1 MLKRMLLLP
10 LALVATLVVV
20 ASAGADTKTVQIVK
34 SGFTPTAT
42 TINVG
47 DSVTWKNADTV
58 NHQVVA
64 NDGSFASP
72 VLKPGDTFSQTF
84 SKADKV
90 SYHDSLFTSRKGT
103 VTVNA
108 PAANV
113 TLQSGA
119 STVVYGDSTTLSGVV
134 TNQLTNEPVS
144 LTSQPFGKGTQ
155 SIATDTTTANGSFS
169 FGVSPTIQTSY
180 VAHWRTQASPPVQVN
195 VAPRVGFGQSGRL
208 YVAKVTSDIG
218 YGGHF
223 VWVQRKAPYGS
234 FRNVK
239 RIYLGAQLACGVP
252 RHDPEG
258 PLGPAARPAR
268 RPGRLRLRPEPL
280 APDPSQAGLNQARLI
295 ARGARV
301 LRLARLCVSPSDLVP
316 VDDVPPGFEVG
327 RALVLDT

>member
-1 MLKRMLLLP
+1 MKRILLLP
-10 LALVATLVVV
+10 LALLATLVVV
-20 ASAGADTKTVQIVK
+20 AAAGADTKTVQIVK
-34 SGFTPTAT
+34 SGFTPSAT

-58 NHQVVA
+58 NHQVVS

-72 VLKPGDTFSQTF
+72 LLKPGESYSQAF
-84 SKADKV
+84 PKSGKV
-90 SYHDSLFTSRKGT
+90 SYHDALFTSRKGT

-108 PAANV
+108 PAASL
-113 TLQSGA
+113 TLQAGA
-119 STVVYGDSTTLSGVV
+119 TTVVYGNSTTVSGAV
-134 TNQLTNEPVS
+134 TNQLTTEPVN

-155 SIATDTTTANGSFS
+155 SIATQTTQANGAFS

-180 VAHWRTQASPPVQVN
+180 QAHWRTSASPSVSVD

-239 RIYLGAQLACGVP
+239 RIYLGTASRAVFRVNIP
-252 RHDPEG
+252 K
-258 PLGPAARPAR
+258 
-268 RPGRLRLRPEPL
+268 GRSVLRLVLP
-280 APDPSQAGLNQARLI
+280 ADQAGSGYVGSLSRLI
-295 ARGARV
+295 AVKR
-301 LRLARLCVSPSDLVP
+301 
-316 VDDVPPGFEVG
+316 
-327 RALVLDT
+327 